1 MKNSKEA
8 VRFEEIFPATDFLT
22 AELDKIRGGTN
33 VAAIRCEKGVS
44 CDPTGIIDDNTQL
57 QISAF

>member
-8 VRFEEIFPATDFLT
+8 VRFEEIFPAIDFLT
-22 AELDKIRGGTN
+22 AELDKIRGGAN
-33 VAAIRCEKGVS
+33 AAATRCEVGVS
-44 CDPTGIIDDNTQL
+44 CNPTGIIDDTQL